1 MTDRTDGLDC
11 IELNGLEVD
20 CVVGCYPRER
30 HLPQRLR
37 LDLAMYFSTE
47 QAARKEAL
55 SASIDYSAIAAQ
67 LGFLLR
73 SCEFRLLETAAHA
86 LARYLLAPP
95 ALGERRAQLERVRLR
110 LTKPFALGAT
120 VVPTLQI
127 ERDRSWLELP
137 PREHKPFGVVEIIH
151 ETKDAGVYRLNIA
164 PGSRIPLH
172 VHRQMREAE
181 LVLTEGLHCQH
192 QPVPMGAIHRWP
204 KGAAHCYDNPTDRY
218 QSILCV
224 DAPRFIESDEIEV
237 SGEPDRVEPDVW
249 PEP

>member
-1 MTDRTDGLDC
+1 MDR

-20 CVVGCYPRER
+20 CVVGLYPRER

-37 LDLAMYFSTE
+37 LDLTMYFSTE

-55 SASIDYSAIAAQ
+55 SATVDYAAIAAQ
-67 LGFLLR
+67 LAFLLR

-95 ALGERRAQLERVRLR
+95 ALGERRAQIERVGLR

-120 VVPTLQI
+120 TVPALYI
-127 ERDRSWLELP
+127 ERDRHWVEIP
-137 PREHKPFGVVEIIH
+137 HEHKPFGLVEIIH
-151 ETKDAGVYRLNIA
+151 ETKDAGIYRLNIA
-164 PGSRIPLH
+164 PGKGIPLH

-181 LVLTEGLHCQH
+181 LVLSDGLYCQH
-192 QPVPMGAIHRWP
+192 KRTPMGAVHRWP
-204 KGAAHCYDNPTDRY
+204 RGAAHCYDNPTERY

-237 SGEPDRVEPDVW
+237 SGEPDHVAPEAW
-249 PEP
+249 PEA

>member
-1 MTDRTDGLDC
+1 MDC

-20 CVVGCYPRER
+20 CVVGLYPRER
-30 HLPQRLR
+30 HVPQRLR
-37 LDLAMYFSTE
+37 LDLAMYFPTE
-47 QAARKEAL
+47 LAARKEQL
-55 SASIDYSAIAAQ
+55 SSTVDYAAIAAQ

-120 VVPTLQI
+120 TVPSLTI
-127 ERDRSWLELP
+127 ERERHWVDIA
-137 PREHKPFGVVEIIH
+137 REHKPFGIVEIIH
-151 ETKDAGVYRLNIA
+151 ETEEAGIYRLNIA
-164 PGSRIPLH
+164 PGAHIPLH

-181 LVLTEGLHCQH
+181 LILSEGLLCQRTR
-192 QPVPMGAIHRWP
+192 VPMGAVHRWP
-204 KGAAHCYDNPTDRY
+204 KGAAHCYENPSDRY

-224 DAPRFIESDEIEV
+224 DSPRFIESDEIEV
-237 SGEPDRVEPDVW
+237 TGEPDHVAPDTW
-249 PEP
+249 PELC